1 MPVNW
6 TGPELNPL
14 DKLLEFYGSDR
25 RCIMD
30 RLRFL
35 SQRGMDQQWSACSS
49 PAGWLMNLGLF
60 IIPSQY
66 LAPLFSSGWWWLEH
80 LDYDFP
86 IILGISSSQLKI
98 QKSSA
103 LREYGYAKPIFS
115 VDGRAQLV
123 DGSRTSKAVWK
134 YLHPGGYTVA
144 NFTRPWSP
152 KQGWMCT
159 NCEVS
164 KQSRAHVT
172 ACKHS
177 WTKLT
182 KLTFTPWFFRG
193 VGRKTTNQLLNVSLW
208 SQQKSLISSPSTTV
222 TRWPDVS
229 WGGPAAC
236 WCLKCLRV
244 DRHFEIQMKAGASPR
259 RGARKVGLSMEGHG
273 RSNSWFMK
281 FYSNGMGHS
290 MGPQQLDGGFIKS
303 HWNPIKIPLKS
314 H

>member
-1 MPVNW
+1 
-6 TGPELNPL
+6 
-14 DKLLEFYGSDR
+14 
-25 RCIMD
+25 
-30 RLRFL
+30 
-35 SQRGMDQQWSACSS
+35 
-49 PAGWLMNLGLF
+49 MNLGLF

-164 KQSRAHVT
+164 KQSRAHVI

-182 KLTFTPWFFRG
+182 KLTFIFFRG
-193 VGRKTTNQLLNVSLW
+193 VGQPPTSFPSFFILLVGKSWDLYGCHVSRPIWVPFSHCWAPTGSALHIG
-208 SQQKSLISSPSTTV
+208 S
-222 TRWPDVS
+222 
-229 WGGPAAC
+229 AC
-236 WCLKCLRV
+236 
-244 DRHFEIQMKAGASPR
+244 HT
-259 RGARKVGLSMEGHG
+259 G
-273 RSNSWFMK
+273 RNKM
-281 FYSNGMGHS
+281 
-290 MGPQQLDGGFIKS
+290 I
-303 HWNPIKIPLKS
+303 
-314 H
+314 